1 MEAHGLTLPSCL
13 ASPCGSISDAF
24 GFAGSGATEVPSLW
38 LLRAEDIHL
47 RQARILHFPFLPVS
61 PSSTGSGYVS
71 EAGMG
76 VTVFSHSGDP
86 PASAHIT
93 EPSQLPGVRARVRT

>member
-38 LLRAEDIHL
+38 LLSAEDIHL
-47 RQARILHFPFLPVS
+47 RQARILHFPFLPHLLPPQGLDMYLRLVRES
-61 PSSTGSGYVS
+61 LCFLILVILLPQRTSLNLASFPES
-71 EAGMG
+71 E
-76 VTVFSHSGDP
+76 
-86 PASAHIT
+86 
-93 EPSQLPGVRARVRT
+93 PG